1 MKNTN
6 IFNINID
13 KLQEHI
19 DNKLNI
25 EGTRTNTY
33 IFILMFLQ
41 RVQLVSNILKLL
53 DKYSCHKYNF
63 NFAIKYN
70 LINLQDY
77 SLIKNK
83 IKDFKKD
90 FTKQDVIS
98 EILNFIKSS
107 NIFKKTLGN
116 NPNIEDIMDFDK
128 DLTKPLLS
136 KSRMASIITDFTCV
150 ENLLDKIEKDK
161 YINEEDFSEYF
172 STENINLSK
181 YISSENKN
189 SNFAKIE
196 KEKMNIYSKWNNFV
210 KDKNNINYPM
220 YIILRGL
227 VSLD

>member
-13 KLQEHI
+13 KLQEYI
-19 DNKLNI
+19 DNNLNI

-116 NPNIEDIMDFDK
+116 NPNIDDIMDLDK

-136 KSRMASIITDFTCV
+136 KSRMTNIINDFTSV
-150 ENLLDKIEKDK
+150 ENLLVKIEKDK

-172 STENINLSK
+172 STENINLSS
-181 YISSENKN
+181 YISNEKKN

-196 KEKMNIYSKWNNFV
+196 KEKINTYTKWNNFV
-210 KDKNNINYPM
+210 KDKNHINYPM
-220 YIILRGL
+220 YLVLKDL

>member
-6 IFNINID
+6 IFNINIE

-25 EGTRTNTY
+25 EGTRTNAY

-63 NFAIKYN
+63 NFALKYN

-116 NPNIEDIMDFDK
+116 STNIDDIMDLDK

-136 KSRMASIITDFTCV
+136 KTRMTSIITDFISID
-150 ENLLDKIEKDK
+150 NLLTKIEKDK
-161 YINEEDFSEYF
+161 YVNEEDFSEYF
-172 STENINLSK
+172 STENISSSV
-181 YISSENKN
+181 YVSSEKKN

-196 KEKMNIYSKWNNFV
+196 KEKMNTFKKWHSFI
-210 KDKNNINYPM
+210 KDTNHVNYPM
-220 YIILRGL
+220 YLVLQDL